1 MPPTS
6 TKAAA
11 PTKGFAP
18 SALIIA
24 AVALVGLILLPRLSF
39 SRDEAK
45 NLPAPAFVLPVIH
58 NGEPGSRL
66 SLADLKGQAV
76 IVDFWATWCQ
86 PCAMQTP
93 VLDRLSRRHRERGLR
108 VVGVDVLDDDAA
120 AAAGYAAQKGL
131 SYPIVVDETG
141 ITQREYGVSK
151 LPSLIIIDREG
162 RIVHRTSGFVD
173 EASLE
178 RLLKDVL

>member
-1 MPPTS
+1 MS
-6 TKAAA
+6 ARSQS
-11 PTKGFAP
+11 GFAP
-18 SALIIA
+18 AALFIGLL
-24 AVALVGLILLPRLSF
+24 ALAGLVLLPRLSF

-45 NLPAPAFVLPVIH
+45 KLPAPAFVLPVLH
-58 NGEPGSRL
+58 NGDPGSRL
-66 SLADLKGQAV
+66 SLADLKGSPV

-93 VLDRLSRRHRERGLR
+93 VLDRLSRRHRDRGLK
-108 VVGVDVLDDDAA
+108 VIGVDVHDDDAVA
-120 AAAGYAAQKGL
+120 AAAYAKQKGL

-141 ITQREYGVSK
+141 ITQRDYAVSK
-151 LPSLIIIDREG
+151 LPSLIILDREG

>member
-1 MPPTS
+1 M
-6 TKAAA
+6 
-11 PTKGFAP
+11 
-18 SALIIA
+18 ALFIA
-24 AVALVGLILLPRLSF
+24 AIALAGLILLPRLSF

-45 NLPAPAFVLPVIH
+45 HLPAPAFVLPVIH
-58 NGEPGSRL
+58 NGDPGSRL
-66 SLADLKGQAV
+66 SLGDLKGSAV

-93 VLDRLSRRHRERGLR
+93 VLDRLARRHRDRGLR
-108 VVGVDVLDDDAA
+108 VVGVDVSDDDPIAA
-120 AAAGYAAQKGL
+120 SGYAAQKGL

-141 ITQREYGVSK
+141 LTQREYGVSK

-162 RIVHRTSGFVD
+162 RIAHRTSGFVD